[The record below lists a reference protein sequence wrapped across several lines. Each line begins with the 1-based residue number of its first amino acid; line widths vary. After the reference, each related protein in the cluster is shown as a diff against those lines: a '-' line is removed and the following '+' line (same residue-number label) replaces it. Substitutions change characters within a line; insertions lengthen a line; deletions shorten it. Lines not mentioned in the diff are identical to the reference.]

1 MQKKTFWH
9 HYDAQNDTLADE
21 TPKIGFTDLRRREV
35 LLSLLSN
42 SQPDK
47 GFTYS
52 LSGMRDPSVVYAT
65 VKPQLQQA
73 MDQVAL

>member
-9 HYDAQNDTLADE
+9 RYDAQNDTLAVE
-21 TPKIGFTDLRRREV
+21 TPKIGKPDLRRREV
-35 LLSLLSN
+35 ITALLSN

-73 MDQVAL
+73 MDQIAL